1 MPQFAI
7 GHVKQY
13 ASSNNK
19 ANPSI
24 ANLVNC
30 CAYMCSNIF
39 KSIHNVM
46 ICKSLTFPLQK
57 CGYWS
62 CWSFIC
68 ETVKLERRPIS
79 YSLTVTFIIF
89 ARSASMGASVDSV
102 FKEAILSTTS
112 SIPDITFPNTVYC
125 PSRKF
130 ESFKTMKN
138 CEPAL
143 SGFCDL
149 AIDNAPREC
158 FFLLN
163 SASIFQPGPPVPHLL
178 LSAPPLVLGSP
189 P

>member
-68 ETVKLERRPIS
+68 ETVKFKNSTYILLADS
-79 YSLTVTFIIF
+79 NFYHL
-89 ARSASMGASVDSV
+89 RSGQHPWVHHRDSV

-130 ESFKTMKN
+130 ESFKTMEN
-138 CEPAL
+138 CEPVTIWIL
-143 SGFCDL
+143 
-149 AIDNAPREC
+149 R
-158 FFLLN
+158 FL
-163 SASIFQPGPPVPHLL
+163 P
-178 LSAPPLVLGSP
+178 
-189 P
+189 